1 LWPGPEDGNPFG
13 FAGFATLRFILEL
26 FIMEEQLL
34 ACGENEVCATVD
46 AF

>member
-1 LWPGPEDGNPFG
+1 LRPGPQDGNPLG

-26 FIMEEQLL
+26 LIMEEQLL
-34 ACGENEVCATVD
+34 ACSENEVCSTVD

>member
-1 LWPGPEDGNPFG
+1 LRPGPQDGNPLS

-34 ACGENEVCATVD
+34 ACSENEVCSTVD